1 MVRLL
6 TQDSIGS
13 YEAFVREHPLCTP
26 FHTREWIDLTS
37 EVFGFKPVYL
47 ASFEDSTGAVKGVL
61 PLFYVKTVFGSRL
74 VSLPL
79 RDKGGALSDRPET
92 ATALL
97 KAAVAYGLEK
107 KVGYI
112 HIKTD
117 NPEET
122 RLLERESFVRKDEW
136 MVSYIELDRDFEET
150 RRRFTDKRINWSI
163 NKAKKSNLVFEASSS
178 RDDIVSFY
186 SIFVKNRKRL
196 GVPPYS
202 IKLFFG
208 IYDRFI
214 RKGRAKLFFVS
225 RDGVRLTGII
235 VFLSHD
241 RAYDVYSA
249 SLTEAFDFR
258 ANDCQMYCTIKW
270 LCENGYREYDLG
282 ADSRHQEN
290 LLTYKRKWGARVKPL
305 AFYYYLNRTRDIP
318 IRDSDHSRYR
328 FLRKVWSKTPD
339 FLFQNLGSY
348 LIKYLA

>member
-1 MVRLL
+1 M
-6 TQDSIGS
+6 
-13 YEAFVREHPLCTP
+13 
-26 FHTREWIDLTS
+26 DLTS

-47 ASFEDSTGAVKGVL
+47 ASFEETTGAVKGVL
-61 PLFYVKTVFGSRL
+61 PLFLVKTIFGSRL

-79 RDKGGALSDRPET
+79 RDKGGVLCDRPET

-122 RLLERESFVRKDEW
+122 GLLERESFVKKDQW

-163 NKAKKSNLVFEASSS
+163 NKAKKSNLVFEDSSS
-178 RDDIVSFY
+178 RDDIMSFY
-186 SIFVKNRKRL
+186 SIFVSNRKRL

-202 IKLFFG
+202 IRLFLG

-214 RKGRAKLFFVS
+214 QKGRARLFFVS
-225 RDGVRLTGII
+225 REGVRLTAII

-249 SLTEAFDFR
+249 SLPEAFEVR
-258 ANDCQMYCTIKW
+258 ANDFQMYFIIKW

-282 ADSRHQEN
+282 ADSPHQEN
-290 LLTYKRKWGARVKPL
+290 LLRYKSKWGSRTKSL
-305 AFYYYLNRTRDIP
+305 DFYYRFNRTKDVT

-328 FLRKVWSKTPD
+328 LLRKVCSRLPD
-339 FLFQNLGSY
+339 WIFVNMGSY
-348 LIKYLA
+348 LIKQLA

>member
-1 MVRLL
+1 MH
-6 TQDSIGS
+6 
-13 YEAFVREHPLCTP
+13 EHPLCTP
-26 FHTREWIDLTS
+26 FHTREWMDLTS

-47 ASFEDSTGAVKGVL
+47 ASFEETTGAVKGVL
-61 PLFYVKTVFGSRL
+61 PLFLVKTIFGSRL

-79 RDKGGALSDRPET
+79 RDKGGVLCDRPET

-122 RLLERESFVRKDEW
+122 GLLERESFVKKDQW

-163 NKAKKSNLVFEASSS
+163 NKAKKSNLVFEDSSS
-178 RDDIVSFY
+178 REDVMSFY
-186 SIFVKNRKRL
+186 SIFVSNRKRL

-202 IKLFFG
+202 ITLFLG

-214 RKGRAKLFFVS
+214 QKGLAKLFFVS
-225 RDGVRLTGII
+225 KEGVRLTAII

-249 SLTEAFDFR
+249 SLPEAFEVR
-258 ANDCQMYCTIKW
+258 ANDFQMYCTIKW
-270 LCENGYREYDLG
+270 LCEAGYGQYDLG
-282 ADSRHQEN
+282 ADSPHQQN
-290 LLTYKRKWGARVKPL
+290 LLRYKSKWGSMTKPL
-305 AFYYYLNRTRDIP
+305 HFYYHFNVIRDVA
-318 IRDSDHSRYR
+318 IRDSDHPSYDV
-328 FLRKVWSKTPD
+328 LRKAARVLPE
-339 FLFQNLGSY
+339 FLFVRLGSY